1 MDAVD
6 IARQL
11 VKVVSAREC
20 EHLAALDA
28 WCAGDMIECTT
39 RWEDILVDY
48 PRDIL
53 ALRLARFC
61 HFYAGDNIAMRDPP
75 ARVMAA

>member
-1 MDAVD
+1 MDAAD
-6 IARQL
+6 KARQL

-39 RWEDILVDY
+39 RWEGILVDY

-53 ALRLARFC
+53 ALRLAHFC
-61 HFYAGDNIAMRDPP
+61 QFYAGDSIAMRDSL
-75 ARVMAA
+75 ARVMPA